1 MLCTYDSPAAGHPFY
16 LVPPKQD
23 DASDDANGRD
33 VLNEKPTA
41 EEARVVAET
50 QNTLGK
56 QAVIRT
62 TMGDIHM
69 KLFREECPRT
79 VENFSVHS
87 RNGYYD
93 NVLFHRVIKVR
104 VVYICPNPNAVP
116 CSY

>member
-1 MLCTYDSPAAGHPFY
+1 M
-16 LVPPKQD
+16 
-23 DASDDANGRD
+23 
-33 VLNEKPTA
+33 LNEKPTA
-41 EEARVVAET
+41 EEARVVTDT

-104 VVYICPNPNAVP
+104 GVGLYIYMYVYVCMWGWSRRPVVAECRAEQR
-116 CSY
+116 SD